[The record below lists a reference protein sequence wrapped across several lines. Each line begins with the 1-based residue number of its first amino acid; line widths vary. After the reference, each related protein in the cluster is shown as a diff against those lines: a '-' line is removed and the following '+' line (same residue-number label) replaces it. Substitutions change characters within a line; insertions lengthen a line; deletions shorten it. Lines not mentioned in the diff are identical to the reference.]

1 MMFSSPKP
9 MGHFS
14 VSQVKM
20 ATMSL
25 AAAQM
30 ELSRLKRAPVS
41 AEAYLDVLNRFVE
54 VSAKYRQ
61 KN

>member
-1 MMFSSPKP
+1 